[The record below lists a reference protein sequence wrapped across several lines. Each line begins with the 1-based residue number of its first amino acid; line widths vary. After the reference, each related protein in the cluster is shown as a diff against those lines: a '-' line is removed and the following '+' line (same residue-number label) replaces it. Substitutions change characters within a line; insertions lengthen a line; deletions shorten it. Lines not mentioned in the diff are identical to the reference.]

1 MNNILI
7 KKLRIAMNTSHPI
20 EAINEIITEYDEI
33 LKLAEWRKNILGSGK
48 SLRKNQK
55 EINRIAS
62 ILEESGYHISFTRKD
77 IEKDVREYFRNM

>member
-20 EAINEIITEYDEI
+20 EAINEVINEYDEV

-62 ILEESGYHISFTRKD
+62 ILEAVSYTHLTLPTILL
-77 IEKDVREYFRNM
+77 V